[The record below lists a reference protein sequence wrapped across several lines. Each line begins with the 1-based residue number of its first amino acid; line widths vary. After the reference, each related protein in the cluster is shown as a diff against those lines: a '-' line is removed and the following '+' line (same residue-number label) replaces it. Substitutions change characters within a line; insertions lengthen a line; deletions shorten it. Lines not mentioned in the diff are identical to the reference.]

1 MYPKIQSQGIAAGP
15 NNGSCAA
22 YAYYLGHENRWKKD
36 NGKRSECIPFYDTN
50 GDEVSVETV
59 ISSID
64 SNKRGL
70 HVEDAKFYS
79 LIISPSEKEASRLG
93 TKREEK
99 LISIQTMVEK
109 MMDRYAAGFGKDE
122 IKSHENL
129 LYYYTI
135 HEYREDDTGMLL
147 PGIHVHMIVSR
158 KSNDGRY
165 KLSPMTNHRGETK
178 GVIKSG
184 FNRDTFYRDCER
196 IFDKTFSYER
206 RIAESYDYLNAMKH
220 GSQETKSA
228 LIRAAIH
235 EENICEQISKSLAT
249 RAARLA
255 REVASQKAQKERE
268 AWQALQSENKKKR
281 DKFWNSY
288 NSYYRPLLDKLNDE
302 CQSTYTL
309 YSSLKNEKADLSDD
323 ITTQFREL
331 KTTYELISKKREE
344 LEKVEDYE
352 DLVKAFTFIMVLANP
367 FPMMILSLV
376 LMIILDVKKGDA
388 KTDIQ
393 IFRSHAD
400 QIRENIEDLKA
411 EQKKLQC
418 AQQDT
423 LSHYIQVKDQKNE
436 LKKQL
441 EQLRHE
447 LEQPEKTID
456 LDTLS
461 MELAERKKT
470 TVEPS
475 VTQIFAAYGVYG
487 AMMSAKT
494 KLDLDLDMLANN
506 IVIDPVFHPN
516 GGVADFSVAIKNIS
530 SKASDTYSDEKLA
543 AMIEKWCEL
552 TGNTPAHRIST
563 KDEPNKSLSTKTIQT
578 NKDTLKTKYNGQQ
591 GIA

>member
-1 MYPKIQSQGIAAGP
+1 MYPKIQSQGIAGGP

-36 NGKRSECIPFYDTN
+36 NGKRSECIPFYDAN
-50 GDEVSVETV
+50 GNEVSVETV

-79 LIISPSEKEASRLG
+79 LIISPSEKETSKLG

-99 LISIQTMVEK
+99 LIAIQTMVEK

-158 KSNDGRY
+158 KSNDGKH
-165 KLSPMTNHRGETK
+165 KLSPMTNHRRETK

-184 FNRDTFYRDCER
+184 FNRDSFYRDCEG
-196 IFDKTFSYER
+196 IFDKTFCYER
-206 RIAESYDYLNAMKH
+206 RITESYDYLNAMKH

-228 LIRAAIH
+228 MIRAAIH

-255 REVASQKAQKERE
+255 REAASQKAQKERE
-268 AWQALQSENKKKR
+268 AWQALQSENKKKK

-288 NSYYRPLLDKLNDE
+288 NSYYRPLLDKLNNE

-331 KTTYELISKKREE
+331 KTTYELISKEREE

-352 DLVKAFTFIMVLANP
+352 DLVKAFAFIMVLANP
-367 FPMMILSLV
+367 FPMLILSLV
-376 LMIILDVKKGDA
+376 LLIILDVKKGDA

-400 QIRENIEDLKA
+400 QIRENIEGLKV
-411 EQKKLQC
+411 EQEKLQY

-447 LEQPEKTID
+447 LEQPEETID

-475 VTQIFAAYGVYG
+475 VTQIIAAYGVYG

-516 GGVADFSVAIKNIS
+516 GGVADFSIAIKNIS
-530 SKASDTYSDEKLA
+530 SKASDTYSDVKLA

-552 TGNTPAHRIST
+552 TGKTPAHRVIT
-563 KDEPNKSLSTKTIQT
+563 KDEPNKFLSTKTIQT
-578 NKDTLKTKYNGQQ
+578 NKKTINSKNNGQQ